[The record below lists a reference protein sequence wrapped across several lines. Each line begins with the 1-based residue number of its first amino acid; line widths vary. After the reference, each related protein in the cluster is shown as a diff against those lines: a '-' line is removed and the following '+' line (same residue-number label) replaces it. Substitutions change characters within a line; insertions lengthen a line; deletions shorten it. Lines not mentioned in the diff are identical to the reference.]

1 VVLGDDLVELFLG
14 VLGIGGKLGGD
25 VAQDCDLLWRVN
37 QGCHMSSEVELCL
50 RKVLQGDPM
59 KEQKPSG
66 EVTVSEK
73 EYLKQLIEK
82 AWEDLNDLAKAEE
95 EAGFEDEMI
104 TMDKT
109 RAQGYA
115 EGLST
120 AFRYVFKEEFNA

>member
-1 VVLGDDLVELFLG
+1 
-14 VLGIGGKLGGD
+14 
-25 VAQDCDLLWRVN
+25 
-37 QGCHMSSEVELCL
+37 
-50 RKVLQGDPM
+50 M

-73 EYLKQLIEK
+73 EYLKLLIQK
-82 AWEDLNDLAKAEE
+82 AWEDFNDLAKAEE

-120 AFRYVFKEEFNA
+120 AFRYVFKEEFNAWIKVSQPLLS